1 MIADIVISN
10 YYYYF
15 KLHSTRDTFL
25 ILQTSIDLSINITVP
40 VILKRPS
47 YETIYAFI
55 REGCFGIEPKCTND
69 NRYMIIGS
77 VELDAQK
84 VIECFKEA
92 RKTELWRLYM
102 EKSHLAKLDEL
113 LLNPEILISD
123 KHKL

>member
-10 YYYYF
+10 YYF

-25 ILQTSIDLSINITVP
+25 ILQTSIDLSINITVH

-47 YETIYAFI
+47 YKTIYAFI

>member
-10 YYYYF
+10 YYF

-47 YETIYAFI
+47 YKIIYAFI
-55 REGCFGIEPKCTND
+55 REGCFN
-69 NRYMIIGS
+69 
-77 VELDAQK
+77 
-84 VIECFKEA
+84 
-92 RKTELWRLYM
+92 M
-102 EKSHLAKLDEL
+102 EKSNLAKLDKL
-113 LLNPEILISD
+113 LLNPEILICD

>member
-10 YYYYF
+10 YYF

-25 ILQTSIDLSINITVP
+25 ILSTSTGLSINITVP

-77 VELDAQK
+77 VELDAQE

-92 RKTELWRLYM
+92 RKTELWRLCM

>member
-10 YYYYF
+10 YYF

-25 ILQTSIDLSINITVP
+25 ILSTSTGLSINITVP

-77 VELDAQK
+77 VELDSQK

>member
-10 YYYYF
+10 YYF

-47 YETIYAFI
+47 YKIIYAFI
-55 REGCFGIEPKCTND
+55 REGRFNIEPKCTND

-84 VIECFKEA
+84 VIECFREA
-92 RKTELWRLYM
+92 RKTELWRLYI
-102 EKSHLAKLDEL
+102 EKSNLAKLDKL
-113 LLNPEILISD
+113 LLNPEILICD

>member
-10 YYYYF
+10 YYF

-25 ILQTSIDLSINITVP
+25 ILSTSTGLSINITVP

-47 YETIYAFI
+47 YETIYALI

-69 NRYMIIGS
+69 NRYVIIGS

-102 EKSHLAKLDEL
+102 EKSHLAKLDKL
-113 LLNPEILISD
+113 LLNPEILICD

>member
-1 MIADIVISN
+1 MIADIVVSN
-10 YYYYF
+10 YYF

-25 ILQTSIDLSINITVP
+25 ILSTSTGLSINITVP

>member
-10 YYYYF
+10 YYF

-25 ILQTSIDLSINITVP
+25 ILSTSTGLSINITVP

-55 REGCFGIEPKCTND
+55 REGCFDIEPKCTND

>member
-10 YYYYF
+10 YYF

-25 ILQTSIDLSINITVP
+25 ILSTSTGLSINITVP

-84 VIECFKEA
+84 VIECFKGA

>member
-10 YYYYF
+10 YYF
-15 KLHSTRDTFL
+15 KLHSTKDTFL
-25 ILQTSIDLSINITVP
+25 ILSTSTGLSINITVP

>member
-10 YYYYF
+10 YYF

-25 ILQTSIDLSINITVP
+25 ILSTSTGLSINITVP

-55 REGCFGIEPKCTND
+55 REGCFGIEPKCTDD

>member
-10 YYYYF
+10 YYF

-25 ILQTSIDLSINITVP
+25 ILSTSTGLSINIIVP

>member
-10 YYYYF
+10 YYF

-40 VILKRPS
+40 VILRPS
-47 YETIYAFI
+47 YKIIYAFI
-55 REGCFGIEPKCTND
+55 REGCFNIEPKCTND
-69 NRYMIIGS
+69 SRYVIIGS

-84 VIECFKEA
+84 VIECFREA
-92 RKTELWRLYM
+92 RKTDLWRLYM
-102 EKSHLAKLDEL
+102 EKSNLAKLDKL
-113 LLNPEILISD
+113 LLNPEILICD

>member
-10 YYYYF
+10 YYF

-25 ILQTSIDLSINITVP
+25 ILSTSTGLSINITVP

-92 RKTELWRLYM
+92 RKTELWRLCM

>member
-10 YYYYF
+10 YYL
-15 KLHSTRDTFL
+15 KLHSTRETFL
-25 ILQTSIDLSINITVP
+25 ILQTSIDLSINIIVP

-47 YETIYAFI
+47 YKIIYAFI
-55 REGCFGIEPKCTND
+55 REECFGIEPKCTND
-69 NRYMIIGS
+69 SRYVIIGS

-84 VIECFKEA
+84 VIECFREA

-102 EKSHLAKLDEL
+102 EKSHLAKLDKL
-113 LLNPEILISD
+113 LLNPEILICD

>member
-10 YYYYF
+10 YYF

-25 ILQTSIDLSINITVP
+25 ILSTSTGLSINITVP

-69 NRYMIIGS
+69 SRYVIIGS

-84 VIECFKEA
+84 VIECFREA

-102 EKSHLAKLDEL
+102 EKSNLAKLDKL
-113 LLNPEILISD
+113 LLNPEILICD

>member
-10 YYYYF
+10 YYF

-25 ILQTSIDLSINITVP
+25 ILQTSIDLSINITGT

-69 NRYMIIGS
+69 NRYVIIGS

-84 VIECFKEA
+84 VIECFREA

-102 EKSHLAKLDEL
+102 EKSNLAKLDKL
-113 LLNPEILISD
+113 LLNPEILICD

>member
-10 YYYYF
+10 YYF

-25 ILQTSIDLSINITVP
+25 ILSTSTGLSINITVP

-92 RKTELWRLYM
+92 RKTKLWRLYM

>member
-10 YYYYF
+10 YYF

-25 ILQTSIDLSINITVP
+25 ILSTSTGLSINITVP

-55 REGCFGIEPKCTND
+55 REVCFGIEPKCTND

>member
-10 YYYYF
+10 YYF

-25 ILQTSIDLSINITVP
+25 ILSTSTGLSINITVP

-102 EKSHLAKLDEL
+102 KKSHLAKLDEL

>member
-10 YYYYF
+10 YYF
-15 KLHSTRDTFL
+15 KLHYTRDTFL
-25 ILQTSIDLSINITVP
+25 ILSTSTGLSINITVP

-92 RKTELWRLYM
+92 RKTDLWRLYM

-113 LLNPEILISD
+113 LLNPDILISD

>member
-10 YYYYF
+10 YYL
-15 KLHSTRDTFL
+15 KLHSTRETFL

-55 REGCFGIEPKCTND
+55 REGCFSIKPKCTND
-69 NRYMIIGS
+69 SRYVIIGS

-84 VIECFKEA
+84 VIECFREA

-102 EKSHLAKLDEL
+102 EKSNLAKLDKL
-113 LLNPEILISD
+113 LLNPEILICD

>member
-10 YYYYF
+10 YYF

-25 ILQTSIDLSINITVP
+25 ILSTSTGLSINITVP

-102 EKSHLAKLDEL
+102 EKFHLAKLDKL
-113 LLNPEILISD
+113 LLNPEILICD

>member
-10 YYYYF
+10 YYF

-25 ILQTSIDLSINITVP
+25 ILSTSTGLSINITVP
-40 VILKRPS
+40 IILKRPS

>member
-10 YYYYF
+10 YYF

-55 REGCFGIEPKCTND
+55 RKGCFGIEPKCTND